1 MVEDDQRIISNSGKR
16 RHARLRMVGVMILIV
31 VLLIVALLGGVGW
44 YASGR
49 AIHPKQNSYDW
60 TVSDFPALAPQSV
73 RFKTRDG
80 VTLAGRFFP
89 GSSRTTI
96 ILSHGYGDD
105 QDQMLLWADFLHA
118 AGFSVFTYDMRE
130 RGDSGG
136 AAVTLGAREQF
147 DLISVVDYLVTR
159 PDVDA
164 SKIGALGV
172 SLGGSVTILAAA
184 QDPRIGAVVDDSGFS
199 DAANV
204 VSTSF
209 QKFLHIPAFPF
220 APVTIRFAQWRMGA
234 NMNDVRPV
242 ALIGKISPRPILMIH
257 GLDDTAVPPDNSR
270 RNFAAAGEPKEI
282 WWVPGAEHVRAIDVD
297 PAQYKQRV
305 TQFFIDSLGL

>member
-1 MVEDDQRIISNSGKR
+1 MLII
-16 RHARLRMVGVMILIV
+16 LPLLVV
-31 VLLIVALLGGVGW
+31 VLGVVGW

-49 AIHPKQNSYDW
+49 AIHPRQNTYDW
-60 TVSDFPALAPQSV
+60 TLSDYPALKPTSV

-80 VTLAGRFFP
+80 VTIAGRFFP
-89 GSSRTTI
+89 GSSNATI
-96 ILSHGYGDD
+96 ILSHGYGDS
-105 QDQMLLWADFLHA
+105 QDEMLPWADFLHT
-118 AGFSVFTYDMRE
+118 AGFSIFTYDMRS
-130 RGDSGG
+130 RGDSSGD
-136 AAVTLGAREQF
+136 AVTLGAREQF

-164 SKIGALGV
+164 TKIGALGV

-184 QDPRIGAVVDDSGFS
+184 QDPRIAAVVDDSGFS

-209 QKFLHIPAFPF
+209 RVFLHIPAFPF

-242 ALIGKISPRPILMIH
+242 AHIGSISPRPILIIH
-257 GLDDTAVPPDNSR
+257 GLDDTGVPPNNSE
-270 RNFAAAGEPKEI
+270 RNYAAAGEPKTI
-282 WWVPGAEHVRAIDVD
+282 WWVPGAEHARAFEVD
-297 PAQYKQRV
+297 PDNYKRRI
-305 TQFFIDSLGL
+305 TQFFKRALGE